1 MEERKKKMAKLE
13 TEIKNLQQNLKPK
26 EDDFP
31 NPDECGFDI
40 YGGMNPLNG
49 LAGGDLLMIFNYRSM
64 FDFKTRIKDAKNK
77 GNLESVINTK
87 DVRSLFRRIKS
98 SDYKSLLRLFHENY
112 SILKKV
118 VTVAEMQEVGNNLVE
133 TEKRNA
139 IVLVDIS
146 GHDIS
151 DVFLTAD
158 VRAAVR
164 MGLQY
169 DLTDYGEMTLRLF
182 DELSRIC
189 YKFFQGKNNGLDNNT
204 PTNKYLVMS
213 AGETTSKSTF
223 RYFVAGQQKPVF
235 FSPWHKKFVTV
246 HDEYV
251 SHKLGSFPIGMVTD
265 ERDPDSKMYKPSP
278 IKRDGFTVYE
288 TRPLHAGEIILMFS
302 DGLYDREGGLIQYYT
317 PMSKEKSQLEE
328 DLDNL
333 KHLNA
338 KEIYN
343 GLLRKAN
350 KFAPTKDDVSLAVIK
365 KV

>member
-1 MEERKKKMAKLE
+1 MNKLE
-13 TEIKNLQQNLKPK
+13 TEIRNLQQNLKPK

-31 NPDECGFDI
+31 NPDESGFDI
-40 YGGMNPLNG
+40 YGGMIPLNG
-49 LAGGDLLMIFNYRSM
+49 LAGGDLLMIFNYRDM

-87 DVRSLFRRIKS
+87 EARSLIRKIKG
-98 SDYKSLLRLFHENY
+98 SDYKSILRLFHKNY
-112 SILKKV
+112 NILKSV
-118 VTVAEMQEVGNNLVE
+118 VTAAGMQEVAYNLVE
-133 TEKRNA
+133 TEKRTA

-169 DLTDYGEMTLRLF
+169 DLTDYGEMTLRLYE
-182 DELSRIC
+182 ELSRMS
-189 YKFFQGKNNGLDNNT
+189 YKLFQGKSNGLDNDI
-204 PTNKYLVMS
+204 PTNKYMVMS

-223 RYFVAGQQKPVF
+223 RYFVVGQQKPVF
-235 FSPWHKKFVTV
+235 FSPWHKKFVTI
-246 HDEYV
+246 HDEEV
-251 SHKLGSFPIGMVTD
+251 EQKLDSLPIGMFTD
-265 ERDPDSKMYKPSP
+265 ERDPDSKMYKQSH
-278 IKRDGFTVYE
+278 IKREGLTVYE
-288 TRPLHAGEIILMFS
+288 TRPLHEGEIILMFS
-302 DGLYDREGGLIQYYT
+302 DGMYEREKGLIQYYT
-317 PMSKEKSQLEE
+317 PMSREKSQLEE

-338 KEIYN
+338 KGIYN

-350 KFAPTKDDVSLAVIK
+350 EFALPKDDVSFVVIK